1 MLSGPK
7 RIGSPLINN
16 IITTLCECN
25 SETVYGFS
33 VVHEYCV
40 DVVVLAVYITLV
52 VVASACEVQRLLDR

>member
-7 RIGSPLINN
+7 IIGSPLIN

-25 SETVYGFS
+25 SETVLGFS
-33 VVHEYCV
+33 VVHEYRV